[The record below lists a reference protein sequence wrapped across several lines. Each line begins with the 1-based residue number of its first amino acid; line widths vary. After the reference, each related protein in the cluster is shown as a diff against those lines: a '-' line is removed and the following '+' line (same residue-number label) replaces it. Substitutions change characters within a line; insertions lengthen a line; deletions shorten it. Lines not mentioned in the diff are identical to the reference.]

1 MTDGSTAKPANEKNM
16 RIVGYALSMMLIATF
31 LWRTLTAAHEYPMR
45 SEQVIEILFDVLCVV
60 GMFGVKSKIPAA
72 LFWIG
77 LAAGIGI
84 LAIRLNGNASW
95 WTGHLTYSLSPR

>member
-16 RIVGYALSMMLIATF
+16 RIVGYALSLMLIATF